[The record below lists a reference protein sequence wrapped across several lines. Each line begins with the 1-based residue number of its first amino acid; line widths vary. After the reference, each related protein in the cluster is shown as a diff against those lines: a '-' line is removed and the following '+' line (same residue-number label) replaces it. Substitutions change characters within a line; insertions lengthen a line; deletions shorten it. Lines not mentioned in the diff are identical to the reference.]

1 MKQHANL
8 AGSVY
13 ESDALR
19 GPFLRWIGKRSNAAG
34 LKVAGLDYT
43 HGMRWLAGGVLRTDQ
58 QEKARAVLSA
68 AGVV

>member
-19 GPFLRWIGKRSNAAG
+19 PLFLRWIGKRSNAAA
-34 LKVAGLDYT
+34 LRVAGLDYT
-43 HGMRWLAGGVLRTDQ
+43 HGMRWLAGGVLRADQ
-58 QEKARAVLSA
+58 QAIVREVLRQEGIA
-68 AGVV
+68 